1 MTKQTNNSNTQNK
14 PQTEPN
20 NSQTEPN
27 SSQTEPSNS
36 QTEPNNSQ
44 NQGNGATI
52 KLQAQPS
59 AAAGTAEDT
68 LGAYKDMFGQMKA
81 QNDALIEQ
89 NKSLQNQIGI
99 LIRNGS
105 SVGHNSGSAS
115 SGALDNPGSGSATG
129 DPQGDH
135 YVSLADLGSQIGKRD
150 YRSHNSIRGDD

>member
-1 MTKQTNNSNTQNK
+1 MTNQTNNSNTQNE

-20 NSQTEPN
+20 DSNTQNEPQTEPN
-27 SSQTEPSNS
+27 
-36 QTEPNNSQ
+36 
-44 NQGNGATI
+44 GATI
-52 KLQAQPS
+52 GAQTQPS

-68 LGAYKDMFGQMKA
+68 LGAYKDMFEQMKA

-105 SVGHNSGSAS
+105 SIGHNSGSAS
-115 SGALDNPGSGSATG
+115 SGVPDNPNSGSTIA
-129 DPQGDH
+129 DSQEEH

>member
-1 MTKQTNNSNTQNK
+1 MAKQTNNSNTQNE

-20 NSQTEPN
+20 
-27 SSQTEPSNS
+27 NS

-44 NQGNGATI
+44 NQGNGDTI
-52 KLQAQPS
+52 EPQAQPS

-105 SVGHNSGSAS
+105 SVGHNSGSAP
-115 SGALDNPGSGSATG
+115 SGVLDNSDSGSATV
-129 DPQGDH
+129 DPQEDH

>member
-1 MTKQTNNSNTQNK
+1 MTKQTNNLNTQNK

-27 SSQTEPSNS
+27 NP

-52 KLQAQPS
+52 EPQAQPS

-115 SGALDNPGSGSATG
+115 SGVLDNPDSGSATG
-129 DPQGDH
+129 DPQEDH

>member
-1 MTKQTNNSNTQNK
+1 MTKQTNDPNTQNE
-14 PQTEPN
+14 PQTDPN
-20 NSQTEPN
+20 NPQTEPN
-27 SSQTEPSNS
+27 SSQNH
-36 QTEPNNSQ
+36 
-44 NQGNGATI
+44 GNGATI
-52 KLQAQPS
+52 EPQAQPS

-115 SGALDNPGSGSATG
+115 SGVLDNPDSGSAMG
-129 DPQGDH
+129 DPQEEH

>member
-20 NSQTEPN
+20 NSQTEP
-27 SSQTEPSNS
+27 SNS
-36 QTEPNNSQ
+36 QTEPSNSQ

-52 KLQAQPS
+52 EPQAQPS

-115 SGALDNPGSGSATG
+115 SGVPDNTDSGSATG
-129 DPQGDH
+129 DPQEDP

>member
-1 MTKQTNNSNTQNK
+1 MTKQTNNSNTQNE

-20 NSQTEPN
+20 NPQTEPD
-27 SSQTEPSNS
+27 
-36 QTEPNNSQ
+36 NSQ

-52 KLQAQPS
+52 EPQAQPS
-59 AAAGTAEDT
+59 AAVGTAEDT

-105 SVGHNSGSAS
+105 SVGHNSDSAS
-115 SGALDNPGSGSATG
+115 SGVLDNFDSGSAMG

-150 YRSHNSIRGDD
+150 YCSHNSIRGDD

>member
-1 MTKQTNNSNTQNK
+1 MTKQTNNSNTQNE

-27 SSQTEPSNS
+27 NP

-52 KLQAQPS
+52 EPQAQPS

-105 SVGHNSGSAS
+105 SVGHNSESAS
-115 SGALDNPGSGSATG
+115 SGVLDN
-129 DPQGDH
+129 QQEDH

>member
-1 MTKQTNNSNTQNK
+1 MRIMTKQTNNSNTQNES
-14 PQTEPN
+14 QTEPN

-27 SSQTEPSNS
+27 
-36 QTEPNNSQ
+36 NSQ
-44 NQGNGATI
+44 NRGNGATI
-52 KLQAQPS
+52 EPQTQSS

-115 SGALDNPGSGSATG
+115 SGVLDNSDSGSAMG
-129 DPQGDH
+129 DPQEDQ

>member
-1 MTKQTNNSNTQNK
+1 MTKQTNDPNTQNE

-20 NSQTEPN
+20 NP
-27 SSQTEPSNS
+27 

-52 KLQAQPS
+52 EPQAQPS

-105 SVGHNSGSAS
+105 SVGRNSGSAS
-115 SGALDNPGSGSATG
+115 SGVPDNTDSGSAMG
-129 DPQGDH
+129 DPQEDH

>member
-1 MTKQTNNSNTQNK
+1 MTKQTNNSNTQNE

-20 NSQTEPN
+20 
-27 SSQTEPSNS
+27 NS

-52 KLQAQPS
+52 EPQAQPS

-81 QNDALIEQ
+81 QNDVLIEQ

-115 SGALDNPGSGSATG
+115 SGVLDNPDSGSAMG
-129 DPQGDH
+129 DPQEDH